1 MVKEKMPS
9 FIATHLDP
17 ANRFIE
23 VVCGLIMVLN
33 LHARRQPAR
42 LG

>member
-33 LHARRQPAR
+33 MPTKSPGLN
-42 LG
+42 L